1 VSPKLRRRIIGAAV
15 VAGLVSL
22 ITLVR
27 VATRELPRVDY
38 VRVTRGPV
46 RELVAAV
53 TQGTVMADHHVT
65 VPIHVSSAVIE
76 LPKAEGSTVA
86 KGELIAAFDDRDAA
100 LVVAAQ
106 RAARDA
112 ARAQAKLAKT
122 QQENA
127 RRELGRSESL
137 ANQGA
142 VAGAQ
147 LDRARDALAAAG
159 EQGALAD
166 ANERSAQAALGQAE
180 LQLTRHRIFSPM
192 DGVLVR
198 LDLEIGEL
206 PPGSIGGGAT
216 ALPGRAALP
225 GMAGDAG
232 GAIQVLDPAQLYVE
246 AQVDE
251 RDVARLREGQRV
263 ELTFDALGNERLGG
277 RLTYVRPLVE
287 VMADRSRQITVRIVP
302 DPALL
307 PRLRAGMGADTE
319 IVVAEQENALRLPPQ
334 LVLQNQGTYEVFVYD
349 DGEAQRREVTPGLSS
364 WDATE
369 IAAGL
374 AEGDRVLWPPETL
387 ELDDGAA
394 IELAQD
400 RTPEANGRGQ
410 AGRAAAQP

>member
-1 VSPKLRRRIIGAAV
+1 
-15 VAGLVSL
+15 
-22 ITLVR
+22 
-27 VATRELPRVDY
+27 
-38 VRVTRGPV
+38 
-46 RELVAAV
+46 
-53 TQGTVMADHHVT
+53 
-65 VPIHVSSAVIE
+65 
-76 LPKAEGSTVA
+76 
-86 KGELIAAFDDRDAA
+86 
-100 LVVAAQ
+100 
-106 RAARDA
+106 
-112 ARAQAKLAKT
+112 
-122 QQENA
+122 
-127 RRELGRSESL
+127 
-137 ANQGA
+137 
-142 VAGAQ
+142 
-147 LDRARDALAAAG
+147 
-159 EQGALAD
+159 
-166 ANERSAQAALGQAE
+166 
-180 LQLTRHRIFSPM
+180 
-192 DGVLVR
+192 
-198 LDLEIGEL
+198 
-206 PPGSIGGGAT
+206 
-216 ALPGRAALP
+216 
-225 GMAGDAG
+225 
-232 GAIQVLDPAQLYVE
+232 
-246 AQVDE
+246 
-251 RDVARLREGQRV
+251 VARLREGQRV